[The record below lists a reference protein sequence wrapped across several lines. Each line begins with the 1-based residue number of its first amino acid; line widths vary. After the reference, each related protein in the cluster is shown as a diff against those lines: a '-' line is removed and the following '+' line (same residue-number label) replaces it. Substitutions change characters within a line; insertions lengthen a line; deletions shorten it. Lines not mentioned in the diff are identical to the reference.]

1 VSDKH
6 FLAEDPDTHDQVI
19 VLGQTG
25 THKIEEL
32 ARDLLA
38 VRHDYHELGQRAS
51 ALASE
56 RDAVAARLAAA
67 RADAESARRQLEE
80 LQEQRDTGGA
90 ALQTRLQ
97 AQQAE
102 LAEQRHRVEQL
113 EARLA
118 QSERRSEVLRD
129 QYEQE
134 QRALDS
140 ERVAQLDALGAR
152 LAVAGDQQARLEAE
166 RKALAAQLEQAQQA
180 ADAER
185 DAARKQIDALEQ
197 RLADSESRHSTAV
210 HTARELEASL
220 STATDE
226 QQRTAAQLA
235 TLEQQRDALAA
246 ELEQAQVRYRAEQ
259 DAAREQIS
267 TLEQRLADSESRH
280 STAVHTA
287 RELEASLST
296 ATDEQQR
303 TAAQLATLEQQ
314 RDALAAELEQARV
327 RYRAERDAA
336 GKQIDA
342 LEQRLAALEAEHA
355 TSLQRADELETS
367 LTAAAEHRQSTAHRI
382 TELEQTLS
390 DERGALQAELDS
402 TREALARARAEQQ
415 QACDEQARLTDAL
428 GRVEQQLAEAE
439 RLNQTA
445 REAADARIAAAETAQ
460 RTLGEKV
467 RELAEQLH
475 AQHQQQDRLEQQ
487 ARDQSAVDRQVRTE
501 LERESGALQA
511 ELVRLQQELER
522 HRSAASAPPG
532 DSPAGPNSW
541 KMVAGASLLLGSMA
555 SATAY
560 WNAARDGQNRVAAD
574 TAVRSPARHAIARSP
589 TDPRQSSPLAASPA
603 LVLSAAGAARLPAP
617 AAETQSTAGMAAADR
632 LRHHDAPD
640 TGTAMPDG
648 ATPTGTTDG
657 AATSAMLQSTAR
669 ASLRALD
676 DALTI
681 DGLELQSDASIRQQQ
696 DDLIA
701 LGFDLGEARADGVKG
716 KYTRQALAEFQQ
728 YYLPAD
734 GPQEGVDAQQLASL
748 VSVFAAIARSDQQA
762 FSIDGEVLAAIRLS
776 SLRTGLDFPYL
787 MELAYTESSFDPAKK
802 ARRSSA
808 AGLYQ
813 FTEATWLG
821 SVKAYGAKYGLG
833 LYASEIEYATD
844 SNGRPRPRVA
854 NPVVYRHILA
864 LRHNPRIA
872 ALLAAEFA
880 LSNKQQLTR
889 RIGPGFGR
897 TELYLAHFFGIENAL
912 EFLRLLEQ
920 HPDRVAAELFPNAAQ
935 SNPGVFE
942 PTEGS
947 RITLREVYD
956 FFAAKFDTGRYET
969 LNPALALVQES

>member
-1 VSDKH
+1 MSDKH
-6 FLAEDPDTHDQVI
+6 FLAEDPDTHDEVI

-80 LQEQRDTGGA
+80 LQEQRDTGAA
-90 ALQTRLQ
+90 ALHTRLQ
-97 AQQAE
+97 SQQAE
-102 LAEQRHRVEQL
+102 LEEQRHQAEQL

-118 QSERRSEVLRD
+118 QSERRSEALRD

-152 LAVAGDQQARLEAE
+152 LAAAGDEQVRLEAE
-166 RKALAAQLEQAQQA
+166 RQALAAQLEQAQQA

-185 DAARKQIDALEQ
+185 DAAREQIGALEQ
-197 RLADSESRHSTAV
+197 RLADSESQHSTAL

-220 STATDE
+220 STATDQ
-226 QQRTAAQLA
+226 QQRAAAQLA

-246 ELEQAQVRYRAEQ
+246 ELEQAQVRYSAEQ
-259 DAAREQIS
+259 DAA
-267 TLEQRLADSESRH
+267 SE
-280 STAVHTA
+280 
-287 RELEASLST
+287 
-296 ATDEQQR
+296 
-303 TAAQLATLEQQ
+303 
-314 RDALAAELEQARV
+314 
-327 RYRAERDAA
+327 
-336 GKQIDA
+336 QIDA
-342 LEQRLAALEAEHA
+342 LQQRLAALEAEHA
-355 TSLQRADELETS
+355 RSLQRANELETS
-367 LTAAAEHRQSTAHRI
+367 LTAAAEHQQSAAQRI

-415 QACDEQARLTDAL
+415 QACDEQARLTDSL

-475 AQHQQQDRLEQQ
+475 AQHQQQDRLEQR
-487 ARDQSAVDRQVRTE
+487 ARDQSALDRQVRTE
-501 LERESGALQA
+501 LERKSEALQA

-522 HRSAASAPPG
+522 HRSAASAPPQQQTHESAPPG

-541 KMVAGASLLLGSMA
+541 KMVAGASLLLGSIA
-555 SATAY
+555 SAAY
-560 WNAARDGQNRVAAD
+560 WNAARDDQNGVAAD
-574 TAVRSPARHAIARSP
+574 TAVRSPSRHAIARSP
-589 TDPRQSSPLAASPA
+589 TDPRQSSTLAASPA
-603 LVLSAAGAARLPAP
+603 LALAAAGAPRLPAP
-617 AAETQSTAGMAAADR
+617 AAEGQSIAGIAAAAR
-632 LRHHDAPD
+632 VRHHNDTD
-640 TGTAMPDG
+640 TGTALPGG
-648 ATPTGTTDG
+648 AEPTGTTDG

-681 DGLELQSDASIRQQQ
+681 DGLELQGDASIRQQQ

-728 YYLPAD
+728 YYLPED
-734 GPQEGVDAQQLASL
+734 GPQEGVDAQQLAAL
-748 VSVFAAIARSDQQA
+748 VSVFAAIARSDREA

-844 SNGRPRPRVA
+844 SNGHRRPRVA

-864 LRHNPRIA
+864 LRYNPRIA

-897 TELYLAHFFGIENAL
+897 TELYLTHFFGIENAL

-935 SNPGVFE
+935 SNPGVFA

-947 RITLREVYD
+947 RMTLREVYD

-969 LNPALALVQES
+969 LNPALALVQQSWQ

>member
-1 VSDKH
+1 MDRQSAVVRRTVDPHSSAGQVKTKNTAVASVSDKH
-6 FLAEDPDTHDQVI
+6 FLAEDPDTHDEVI
-19 VLGQTG
+19 VLGQAG

-80 LQEQRDTGGA
+80 LRGQRDTGAA
-90 ALQTRLQ
+90 ALETRLQ
-97 AQQAE
+97 SQQAE
-102 LAEQRHRVEQL
+102 LEAQRHRAEQL

-118 QSERRSEVLRD
+118 QSERRSEALRD

-134 QRALDS
+134 RRTLEG

-152 LAVAGDQQARLEAE
+152 LAAAADEQVRLEAE
-166 RKALAAQLEQAQQA
+166 REALAAQLEQAQQA

-185 DAARKQIDALEQ
+185 DAAREQIGALEQ
-197 RLADSESRHSTAV
+197 RLADSESRHGTALA
-210 HTARELEASL
+210 TARELEASL
-220 STATDE
+220 STATE
-226 QQRTAAQLA
+226 QQQRTAAQLA
-235 TLEQQRDALAA
+235 TREQQRDALAA

-259 DAAREQIS
+259 DAAGE
-267 TLEQRLADSESRH
+267 
-280 STAVHTA
+280 
-287 RELEASLST
+287 
-296 ATDEQQR
+296 
-303 TAAQLATLEQQ
+303 
-314 RDALAAELEQARV
+314 
-327 RYRAERDAA
+327 
-336 GKQIDA
+336 QIDA
-342 LEQRLAALEAEHA
+342 LQQRLAALEAEHA
-355 TSLQRADELETS
+355 TSLQRANELEAT
-367 LTAAAEHRQSTAHRI
+367 LSTATERQQSAAQRI
-382 TELEQTLS
+382 SELEQTLS

-415 QACDEQARLTDAL
+415 QACDEQARLTDTL

-439 RLNQTA
+439 HLNQTA
-445 REAADARIAAAETAQ
+445 REAAEARIAAAETAQ

-475 AQHQQQDRLEQQ
+475 AQHQQQDRLEQR

-501 LERESGALQA
+501 LERKSEALQA
-511 ELVRLQQELER
+511 ELARLQEELER
-522 HRSAASAPPG
+522 HRSAASAPPQQQTHEPAPPG

-574 TAVRSPARHAIARSP
+574 TAPARHAIARSP
-589 TDPRQSSPLAASPA
+589 TDPPQSSPVAASPA
-603 LVLSAAGAARLPAP
+603 FALSAAGPTRPPAP
-617 AAETQSTAGMAAADR
+617 AAEKQSLAGMVAMGR
-632 LRHHDAPD
+632 VRHHNGTA
-640 TGTAMPDG
+640 TGTALPDS
-648 ATPTGTTDG
+648 ATPTATTDG
-657 AATSAMLQSTAR
+657 AATSAMLQSSAR

-676 DALTI
+676 DALTL
-681 DGLELQSDASIRQQQ
+681 DGLGLQGDASIRQQQ

-734 GPQEGVDAQQLASL
+734 DLQEGVDAQQLAAL
-748 VSVFAAIARSDQQA
+748 VSVFAAITRSDQSA

-844 SNGRPRPRVA
+844 SNGHRRPRVA
-854 NPVVYRHILA
+854 NPVVHRHILA
-864 LRHNPRIA
+864 LRYNPRIA

-880 LSNKQQLTR
+880 LSNKQQLAR
-889 RIGPGFGR
+889 RIGPDFGR
-897 TELYLAHFFGIENAL
+897 TELYLTHFFGIERAL

-942 PTEGS
+942 PIEGS
-947 RITLREVYD
+947 RMTLREVYD

-969 LNPALALVQES
+969 LNPALALVQENWQ